1 MENHTN
7 KTYQERMN
15 KTASSKFGA
24 IEKHLEKG
32 VKLLDFGSG
41 FSPEFIEQVKQ
52 TDAHYVA
59 YDVSQIVQNQ
69 LKENDIDFLTKKQ
82 LANTEDEFDVIY
94 LSSVFHELIS
104 YLSRPERRET
114 FAMLDKALKPDGVI
128 VIRDWGY
135 VQQNP
140 NEFALFE
147 VASSTVNEEVYT
159 WIKELFKNSIIE
171 KPSTVEHVSD
181 NESEPDIY
189 VTTKRDIYEIMLHVV
204 WGLGSLEREA
214 QETYNITPELINKWI
229 CHPYNYEDAK
239 FTLERTEYDETYLP
253 YLQKY
258 FKIDELPW
266 PTKTIYELKKTK

>member
-24 IEKHLEKG
+24 IKKHLEKG

-41 FSPEFIEQVKQ
+41 FSPEFIEQVQQ
-52 TDAHYVA
+52 TGAHYVA
-59 YDVSQIVQNQ
+59 YDVSNIVQNQ
-69 LKENDIDFLTKKQ
+69 LKENDIDFLTKEE
-82 LANTEDEFDVIY
+82 LTNTEDEFDVIY
-94 LSSVFHELIS
+94 LSSVFHELMS

-135 VQQNP
+135 EPNP
-140 NEFALFE
+140 NDITSFE
-147 VASSTVNEEVYT
+147 VASSTVNEEVYI
-159 WIKELFKNSIIE
+159 WIKELIKNSIIE
-171 KPSTVEHVSD
+171 NLRVVDHIEND
-181 NESEPDIY
+181 ELEPDIY
-189 VTTKRDIYEIMLHVV
+189 VTTKQNIYEIMLHTV
-204 WGLGSLEREA
+204 WGLNSLEREA
-214 QETYNITPELINKWI
+214 QETYSVTPELIEKWI
-229 CHPYNYEDAK
+229 CRPYGYRNAK
-239 FTLERTEYDETYLP
+239 FELNQEEYDETYLP

-266 PTKTIYELKKTK
+266 PTKIIYELRKTK